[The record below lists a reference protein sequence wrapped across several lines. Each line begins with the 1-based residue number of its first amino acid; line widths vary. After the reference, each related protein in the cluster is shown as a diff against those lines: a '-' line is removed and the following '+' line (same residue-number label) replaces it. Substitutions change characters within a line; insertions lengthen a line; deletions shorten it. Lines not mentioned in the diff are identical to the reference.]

1 MAFANFI
8 PQVWNAQM
16 LLDFREAA
24 TAAAVANR
32 GYEGDASVGNHV
44 KITTAVDVT
53 VKDYKANSRQTTPD
67 AIDNTQVSLLIDQEK
82 SFDFLVDDVDRRQ
95 AAGGLDVYTQSA
107 GLAMA
112 EDADKFLLNAL
123 HNGAAVAHQLSE
135 TTAPATASEA
145 WDILRDLR
153 VSLNKASVPRSQRV
167 AFVNAE
173 FASLLL
179 GAESKLTAVDTSG
192 SSAGLREATL
202 GRILGFDIIETENL
216 PVTAEPQVV
225 AAYTPTFAF
234 VSQVTET
241 EALRDVDSFSDRLR
255 GLHVYG
261 AKVLRAGVG
270 VATWNVDVTP

>member
-1 MAFANFI
+1 MAFGNFI

-32 GYEGDASVGNHV
+32 NYEGDARVGNHV

-53 VKDYKANSRQTTPD
+53 VKDYKAAGRQTSPD
-67 AIDNTQVSLLIDQEK
+67 AIDNTQISLLIDQEK
-82 SFDFLVDDVDRRQ
+82 SFDFLVDDIDRRQ
-95 AAGGLDVYTQSA
+95 AAGSLDVYTQSA

-112 EDADKFLLNAL
+112 EDADKYLLSVL
-123 HNGAAVAHQLSE
+123 HDGAAVAHQLDGAG
-135 TTAPATASEA
+135 TAPATSADA

-153 VSLNKASVPRSQRV
+153 KSLNKASVPRAQRV

-173 FASLLL
+173 FATLLVDHD
-179 GAESKLTAVDTSG
+179 SKLTAVDTSG

-216 PVTAEPQVV
+216 PEVTAPQVV
-225 AAYTPTFAF
+225 AAHTPTFAF

-241 EALRDVDSFSDRLR
+241 EAMRDNDSFSDRLR

-261 AKVLRAGVG
+261 AKVIRGGVG
-270 VATWNVDVTP
+270 VATWNVGTV